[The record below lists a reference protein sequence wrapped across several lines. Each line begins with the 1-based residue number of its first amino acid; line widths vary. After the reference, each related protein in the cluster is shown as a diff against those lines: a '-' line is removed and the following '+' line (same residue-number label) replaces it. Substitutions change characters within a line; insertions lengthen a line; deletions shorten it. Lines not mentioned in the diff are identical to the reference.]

1 MRDGQTVKGMEKKME
16 HNQKEKNI
24 LSNPM
29 AFLMMMVM
37 MMMMMMNSIF
47 QCCVMHTTI
56 IVILTADFVIL
67 FDCVS

>member
-1 MRDGQTVKGMEKKME
+1 ME

-29 AFLMMMVM
+29 AFL
-37 MMMMMMNSIF
+37 MMMMNSIF